1 MIINLIPGKSG
12 CLPNNS
18 EKIQPTDHIS
28 TAFEYSLGHKITSGA
43 LYQRV
48 ITYLKFFK

>member
-1 MIINLIPGKSG
+1 MNKLPGNNG

-18 EKIQPTDHIS
+18 EKIHPTDQIS
-28 TAFEYSLGHKITSGA
+28 TAFEYSLGHRITSGA

-48 ITYLKFFK
+48 ITYLNLNY